1 MSRPKTYLAVL
12 CLLVLLAA
20 DVLCG
25 GGGFSVAQGAVLWKL
40 RVPRVLTA
48 LICGGALAVAG
59 AGMQSLFRNPL
70 ADPHILGVSGG
81 AGLGAAVAVV
91 LLGTAWPAFT
101 GVTMVLAAFIGAAL
115 TSLLILAVS
124 RRFASGPTL
133 LIFGVLLGF
142 LLSALTS
149 ILQYTAHEE
158 GLKLFYSW
166 MAGSF
171 SGSRYADIILMGTA
185 LLMGFALLSWRR
197 KGLDLLLFGDVYAS
211 LAGADVPRLRRW
223 ILAACCLLTAAVT
236 AFCGPVGFVGIIA
249 PHIARRLTGSSA
261 HRDVLPAALVC
272 GASLALLADLISALT
287 GLPAGSTVAL
297 LGLPLLLPLLF
308 STGQTGRGR

>member
-1 MSRPKTYLAVL
+1 MSRPKPYLPVL
-12 CLLVLLAA
+12 FAGFVLLAAA

-25 GGGFSVAQGAVLWKL
+25 GGGFSWAEGPVLWKL
-40 RVPRVLTA
+40 RIPRVLTA
-48 LICGGALAVAG
+48 LCCGGALAVAG

-91 LLGTAWPAFT
+91 LLGSAWPAFS
-101 GVTMVLAAFIGAAL
+101 GVTMVLAAFAGAAL
-115 TSLLILAVS
+115 TSLLLLAVS
-124 RRFASGPTL
+124 RRLSSGPAL

-171 SGSRYADIILMGTA
+171 SGSRYTDVALMGA
-185 LLMGFALLSWRR
+185 GLLTGSLLLAWRR
-197 KGLDLLLFGDVYAS
+197 KGLDLLLFGDSFAA
-211 LAGADVPRLRRW
+211 LAGADVPRLRRS
-223 ILAACCLLTAAVT
+223 ILGACCLLTAAVT
-236 AFCGPVGFVGIIA
+236 AFCGPIGFIGIIA

-261 HRDVLPAALVC
+261 HRDVLPAALL
-272 GASLALLADLISALT
+272 GGDSLALLADILSQLA
-287 GLPAGSTVAL
+287 GLPAGSAVAL
-297 LGLPLLLPLLF
+297 LGLPLLLPMLL
-308 STGQTGRGR
+308 RNP